1 LNMDHHMLPAA
12 TPRILWVELT
22 SKCPFD
28 CVFCSRKSRRGN
40 GEHMPYALF
49 ESLVRQVS
57 DPRTFLLNYS
67 GESTVYP
74 ELIPA
79 IRLARSTG
87 AGVELVSA
95 LASASDSL
103 IHELSTV
110 GLTRLTV
117 SVHAADAGAF
127 AEIYRHSSLA
137 ALRRRLEL
145 FVELCRGVP
154 NPPAIDLAFVAM
166 QDNLDQLQGVSD
178 WAAGLGLSAIT
189 IFPVI
194 RRDEIPIVFP
204 RELTGSGLHRAE
216 FRDALN
222 RRVADCM
229 RRLPEMAI
237 TICNPQFTNPTPPLG
252 EAPRA
257 CPGELPAGARIYSC
271 EQNPWETAHV
281 LSNGDVVPCEVHDR
295 SPLGN
300 LARQTLAE
308 IWNGAPY
315 QQFRQNYRAG
325 ELAACRS
332 CPWKTAYIPGPM
344 KSEILAARGR
354 NAQMGHGWHDPSGEP
369 HVWASQQAV
378 VSLEPRAGS
387 RELHVSGILPPGP
400 AGKPNELEIRCNGAP
415 VGTVATASPEML
427 PFAMGFAIDAGTLRP
442 WNIEFRTRFAYRP
455 RDRGVGPDSRDLGF
469 ALTLVSSQPP
479 FDSDLA
485 QRQRV
490 SLAPLLTAVRRIDR
504 LGRAIGASFRR
515 RRASE
520 RPRSLAAGVSV
531 VIPERDT
538 VAELT
543 ACLAGLSA
551 SARRWDEPI
560 ETLVVVNG
568 APEWRYRE
576 LQARYPRVRWQFH
589 AEPLGF
595 GGAIQAGL
603 RRARYDWVYLLNSDV
618 VLEEEALAAAG
629 RRRDPAV
636 FSIASQIV
644 LKDHTRFRDETNL
657 TALFVEEGLAIA
669 HDLIPESTQTVEH
682 FYAGGG
688 ASLFQTG
695 LLRQFLDREAYHP
708 FYWEDV
714 EWGWRARKLGYR
726 SLFCAESVARHTQ
739 GATVARYFSPAEIE
753 TVVERNRLLF
763 QLRNFTTVGSL
774 EAVAKAIARARPEVA
789 RYFAGARALGCV
801 ARGRL
806 WNHVA
811 PVSDEEVLALARW
824 PS

>member
-1 LNMDHHMLPAA
+1 MLAA
-12 TPRILWVELT
+12 KTPRILWVELT

-28 CVFCSRKSRRGN
+28 CVFCSRKSRRGS
-40 GEHMPYALF
+40 GEHMPYVLF

-95 LASASDSL
+95 LATASDGL
-103 IHELSTV
+103 LHQLSTA

-117 SVHAADAGAF
+117 SIHAADARAF
-127 AEIYRHSSLA
+127 TEIYRHSSLA
-137 ALRRRLEL
+137 ALRTRLEL
-145 FVELCRGVP
+145 FVELGRGAR

-166 QDNLDQLQGVSD
+166 QHNLDQLQGV
-178 WAAGLGLSAIT
+178 AELAMGLGLTAIS

-204 RELTGSGLHRAE
+204 RELTGTGLHRAE
-216 FRDALN
+216 FRDDLN
-222 RRVADCM
+222 RRVEDSR
-229 RRLPEMAI
+229 RRLPEVAI
-237 TICNPQFTNPTPPLG
+237 TISNPQFTSTTQALG

-281 LSNGDVVPCEVHDR
+281 LSNGDIVPCEVHDR
-295 SPLGN
+295 LPVGN

-308 IWNGAPY
+308 IWGGEAY
-315 QQFRQNYRAG
+315 ERFRQNYHTG

-332 CPWKTAYIPGPM
+332 CPWKTAYIPGRM
-344 KSEILAARGR
+344 QSEILAVRGR
-354 NAQMGHGWHDPSGEP
+354 NTQMGHGWHEPAGEP

-378 VSLEPRAGS
+378 ASIEPRAGS
-387 RELHVSGILPPGP
+387 TKLHVSGILPPGREGQ
-400 AGKPNELEIRCNGAP
+400 ANELAICCNGTP
-415 VGTVATASPEML
+415 VGTVGNSSAEMM
-427 PFAMGFAIDAGTLRP
+427 PFGMDFAIQGANVRP
-442 WNIEFRTRFAYRP
+442 WNVEFRTRFVYRP
-455 RDRGVGPDSRDLGF
+455 RDLGAGPDSRDLGF
-469 ALTLVSSQPP
+469 ALTLVSSQAP
-479 FDSDLA
+479 FDSDLVE
-485 QRQRV
+485 RQRL
-490 SLAPLLTAVRRIDR
+490 SLRPLLAAIRGMDK
-504 LGRAIGASFRR
+504 LGRAIGARFRR
-515 RRASE
+515 RRASDQA
-520 RPRSLAAGVSV
+520 RSFAAGVSV
-531 VIPERDT
+531 VIPERDN

-543 ACLAGLSA
+543 ACLAALSA
-551 SARRWDEPI
+551 SARHWDEPV
-560 ETLVVVNG
+560 ETLAVVNG
-568 APEWRYRE
+568 AADWRYRE
-576 LQARYPRVRWQFH
+576 LQVLYPEVRWQFH

-595 GGAIQAGL
+595 GGAIKLGL

-618 VLEEEALAAAG
+618 VLEEDALAAAG
-629 RRRDPAV
+629 RHRDPSV
-636 FSIASQIV
+636 FSIASQIL
-644 LKDHTRFRDETNL
+644 LKDATRFRDETNL
-657 TALFVEEGLAIA
+657 TSLFIQDGLVIT
-669 HDLIPESTQTVEH
+669 HDLIPRSTRTVEH

-695 LLRQFLDREAYHP
+695 LLRQFLDAEAYHP

-739 GATVARYFSPAEIE
+739 RATIARYFSPAEIE

-774 EAVAKAIARARPEVA
+774 DAVAEAIARARPEVA
-789 RYFAGARALGCV
+789 GYFVGWPALGCV

-811 PVSDEEVLALARW
+811 PASDEEVLAIT
-824 PS
+824 PSAS

>member
-1 LNMDHHMLPAA
+1 MLPAT

-28 CVFCSRKSRRGN
+28 CVFCSRKSRRGS

-95 LASASDSL
+95 LASASDNL
-103 IHELSTV
+103 IHELSAA

-117 SVHAADAGAF
+117 SVHAANADAF
-127 AEIYRHSSLA
+127 TEIYRHSSWA
-137 ALRRRLEL
+137 ALRTRVEL
-145 FVELCRGVP
+145 FVELCRGVRS
-154 NPPAIDLAFVAM
+154 PPAIDLAFVAM
-166 QDNLDQLQGVSD
+166 QDNLDQLQGVAE
-178 WAAGLGLSAIT
+178 WAMGLGISAIS

-194 RRDEIPIVFP
+194 RRDEIPIVFR
-204 RELTGSGLHRAE
+204 RELDGTGSHRAE
-216 FRDALN
+216 FREELN
-222 RRVADCM
+222 RRVEDCR
-229 RRLPEMAI
+229 RRLPEIRI
-237 TICNPQFTNPTPPLG
+237 TICNPQFTNTTQALG

-300 LARQTLAE
+300 LARQPLAE
-308 IWNGAPY
+308 IWGGEAY
-315 QQFRQNYRAG
+315 ERFRQNYHTA

-332 CPWKTAYIPGPM
+332 CPWKTAYIPGRM
-344 KSEILAARGR
+344 RSEILAVRGR
-354 NAQMGHGWHDPSGEP
+354 NAQMGHGWHEPSGEP
-369 HVWASQQAV
+369 HIWASQQAV
-378 VSLEPRAGS
+378 VSLEPRVGS
-387 RELHVSGILPPGP
+387 RELRISGILPPGLEGR
-400 AGKPNELEIRCNGAP
+400 ANELEVRCNGTP
-415 VGTVATASPEML
+415 VGTVATTSPEMM
-427 PFAMGFAIDAGTLRP
+427 PFDMDFPIQGATMRP
-442 WNIEFRTRFAYRP
+442 WNVEFRTLFVCRP
-455 RDRGVGPDSRDLGF
+455 RDRGAGPDSRDLGF
-469 ALTLVSSQPP
+469 ALTLVSSNAPSC
-479 FDSDLA
+479 SDLA
-485 QRQRV
+485 QRQIV
-490 SLAPLLTAVRRIDR
+490 SLRPLLDAVRRIDGF
-504 LGRAIGASFRR
+504 GRAIGTQFRR

-520 RPRSLAAGVSV
+520 RARSFAAGVSV

-538 VAELT
+538 VSELT

-551 SARRWDEPI
+551 SARNWDEPL
-560 ETLVVVNG
+560 ETMVVVNG
-568 APEWRYRE
+568 AADWRYKE
-576 LQARYPRVRWQFH
+576 LQSLYPEVRWQFH

-595 GGAIQAGL
+595 GGAIESGL

-618 VLEEEALAAAG
+618 VLEEAAIAAAG
-629 RRRDPAV
+629 RHRDPAV

-644 LKDHTRFRDETNL
+644 LKDDTRFRDETNL
-657 TALFVEEGLAIA
+657 TALFIEDGLATT
-669 HDLIPESTQTVEH
+669 HDLIPRSTRTVEH

-695 LLRQFLDREAYHP
+695 LLRQVLDAEAYHP

-714 EWGWRARKLGYR
+714 EWGWRARKLGYG
-726 SLFCAESVARHTQ
+726 SLFCAESVAHHTQ
-739 GATVARYFSPAEIE
+739 RATIARYFSPAEIE

-774 EAVAKAIARARPEVA
+774 EAVAEAIARARPEVA
-789 RYFAGARALGCV
+789 RYFVGWHALGRV

-811 PVSDEEVLALARW
+811 PASDQEVLAIA
-824 PS
+824 PSAS

>member
-1 LNMDHHMLPAA
+1 MDHHMLPAA

-28 CVFCSRKSRRGN
+28 CVFCSRKTRRGH

-49 ESLVRQVS
+49 EALVRQVS

-74 ELIPA
+74 ELILA

-95 LASASDSL
+95 LATASDSL
-103 IHELSTV
+103 IHQLSTA

-117 SVHAADAGAF
+117 SVHAATAGAF
-127 AEIYRHSSLA
+127 NDIYRHSSLE
-137 ALRRRLEL
+137 ALRSRLEL
-145 FVELCRGVP
+145 FVELCRGIR
-154 NPPAIDLAFVAM
+154 NPPAVDLAFVAM
-166 QDNLDQLQGVSD
+166 QDNLDQFQAIAE
-178 WAAGLGLSAIT
+178 WAQALGLSGIS
-189 IFPVI
+189 IFPII
-194 RRDEIPIVFP
+194 RRDNIPIVFP
-204 RELTGSGLHRAE
+204 RELADTGSHRAE
-216 FRDALN
+216 FQEALN
-222 RRVADCM
+222 RRVEAC
-229 RRLPEMAI
+229 RRQIPEIPI
-237 TICNPQFTNPTPPLG
+237 TICNPQFTNGVQALG

-295 SPLGN
+295 SPVGN

-308 IWNGAPY
+308 IWRGEAY
-315 QQFRQNYRAG
+315 ERFRQSYRAG

-332 CPWKTAYIPGPM
+332 CPWKSAYIPGRM
-344 KSEILAARGR
+344 RREILAARGR
-354 NAQMGHGWHDPSGEP
+354 SAQLGHGWHDPSAEP
-369 HVWASQQAV
+369 HVWSSQQAV

-387 RELHVSGILPPGP
+387 RELHVSGVLPPGP
-400 AGKPNELEIRCNGAP
+400 AGQPNELEIRCNGTA
-415 VGTVATASPEML
+415 VGTVASASTEML
-427 PFAMGFAIDAGTLRP
+427 TFDLDFAIHDGTTPP
-442 WNIEFRTRFAYRP
+442 WNVEFRTRYVYRP
-455 RDRGVGPDSRDLGF
+455 RDRGAGPDNRDLGF
-469 ALTLVSSQPP
+469 ALTLVSSRPP
-479 FDSDLA
+479 FDPALA
-485 QRQRV
+485 QRQIV
-490 SLAPLLTAVRRIDR
+490 SLRPLLSAIRRIDR
-504 LGRAIGASFRR
+504 FGQAIGARFRR
-515 RRASE
+515 RRAS
-520 RPRSLAAGVSV
+520 PQSFGAGLSV

-538 VAELT
+538 PSELT
-543 ACLAGLSA
+543 ACLAALRA

-560 ETLVVVNG
+560 ETVVVVNG
-568 APEWRYRE
+568 APESRYQDLRSV
-576 LQARYPRVRWQFH
+576 YPDVRWQFH

-595 GGAIQAGL
+595 GGAIRAGL

-618 VLEEEALAAAG
+618 VLDEAALAAIG
-629 RRRDPAV
+629 TQRDPSV

-644 LKDHTRFRDETNL
+644 LKDQTRFRDETNL
-657 TALFVEEGLAIA
+657 TTLFLENGLATT
-669 HDLIPESTQTVEH
+669 HDVIPRSTRTVEH

-688 ASLFQTG
+688 ASLFQTA
-695 LLRQFLDREAYHP
+695 LLRQLLNAGAYHP

-726 SLFCAESVARHTQ
+726 SLFCPESVARHTQ
-739 GATVARYFSPAEIE
+739 GATIARYFTPAEIE
-753 TVVERNRLLF
+753 TIVERNRLLF

-774 EAVAKAIARARPEVA
+774 DAVAKAIARARPEVA
-789 RYFAGARALGCV
+789 RYFVGWRALACV

-811 PVSDEEVLALARW
+811 PVTDEEVLAA
-824 PS
+824 PVS